1 MRTVFAHKLTRK
13 ILILSILVGCL
24 IFLAL
29 PERGRADDCTICD
42 STYNNAIAAC
52 RSAYQQCQLNGG
64 ANCEYNYSSCWGEA
78 SQAYTNCLSSCGSE
92 YEPGGDRGSDPAA
105 RNSCVRSCDDVY
117 WECHD
122 AGGASTGS
130 YQSCMAAGGE
140 MEDCCF
146 AERSNCLGGC

>member
-1 MRTVFAHKLTRK
+1 MRTLFAHKLTRK
-13 ILILSILVGCL
+13 ILTLTILVGCL

-29 PERGRADDCTICD
+29 PGPSRADDCINCD
-42 STYNNAIAAC
+42 WTYSSDIAAC
-52 RSAYQQCQLNGG
+52 RNTYQQCQINGG
-64 ANCEYNYSSCWGEA
+64 FNCLYNYVSCWSNA
-78 SQAYTNCLSSCGSE
+78 AQAYTNCLQSCGSE
-92 YEPGGDRGSDPAA
+92 YQPGGGRGEDPAA

-122 AGGASTGS
+122 AGGSPSGS